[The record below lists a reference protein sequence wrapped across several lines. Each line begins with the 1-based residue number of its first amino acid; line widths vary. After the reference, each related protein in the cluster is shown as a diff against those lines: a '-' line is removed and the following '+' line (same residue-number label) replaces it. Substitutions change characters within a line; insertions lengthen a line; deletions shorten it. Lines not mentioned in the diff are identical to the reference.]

1 VALHSDLMGAHALGL
16 RNVFAV
22 MGDLPSTGDFPS
34 ATSVSDITASGSIR
48 MIKALNS
55 GVDLTGRPI
64 EQATTF
70 NVGCAFGIGAADMDR
85 EIRILE
91 KKIAAGADFV
101 LTQPVFSAET
111 VETARSRLG
120 GFPAPLLM
128 GVLPLRSSRHAEFL
142 HNEVPGISVPDE
154 IREKLRVAGDD
165 AAQVGIELGRELL
178 DEVSG
183 IVDGVY
189 FMPQFGRYGTVLDVL
204 SGTKVMADRSGNG
217 DAVTQ

>member
-1 VALHSDLMGAHALGL
+1 
-16 RNVFAV
+16 
-22 MGDLPSTGDFPS
+22 
-34 ATSVSDITASGSIR
+34 

-55 GVDLTGRPI
+55 GVDITGRSI

-85 EIRILE
+85 EMRILE

-111 VETARSRLG
+111 VEAARSRLG
-120 GFPAPLLM
+120 GFPVPLLM

-154 IREKLRVAGDD
+154 IREKLRDAGDD

-189 FMPQFGRYGTVLDVL
+189 FMPQFGRYDTVLDVL
-204 SGTKVMADRSGNG
+204 SGTKVMADRSSNG
-217 DAVTQ
+217 DAVAQ